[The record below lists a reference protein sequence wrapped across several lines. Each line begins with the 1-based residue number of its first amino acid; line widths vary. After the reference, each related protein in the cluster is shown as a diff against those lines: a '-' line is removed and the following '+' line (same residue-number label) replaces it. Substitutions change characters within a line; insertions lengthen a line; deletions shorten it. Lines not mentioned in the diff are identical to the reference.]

1 VLQLQTKSKHTGQA
15 LKTAEIITEIGSWW
29 HHYFEPNRNDKV
41 AVEVWMKTRPEQLKR
56 ILEYKLR
63 QKYRI
68 SSGTKSGFRNKS
80 AVQ

>member
-1 VLQLQTKSKHTGQA
+1 MNQTSTLDPRDNSYSVGIARTTK
-15 LKTAEIITEIGSWW
+15 
-29 HHYFEPNRNDKV
+29 
-41 AVEVWMKTRPEQLKR
+41 KTRPEQLKR

-80 AVQ
+80 AVGGGEKGD